1 MEEVLT
7 GQSQELL
14 VNILANMH
22 VSQVVFKPGVTQVNT
37 QTYVSAINSYY
48 FQAVVYCLEF
58 DQVENKPT
66 GKYNF
71 SKNNVRNKLKSLLFE
86 CCFIK

>member
-1 MEEVLT
+1 M
-7 GQSQELL
+7 
-14 VNILANMH
+14 
-22 VSQVVFKPGVTQVNT
+22 VFKLGVTQVNT

-58 DQVENKPT
+58 NQVRNKPS

-71 SKNNVRNKLKSLLFE
+71 SQNKIRK
-86 CCFIK
+86 IKAFFSNAALSNDGLSAEVIRKKQLNF